1 MSHFAYAAASYAS
14 ALDTVEKCLRT
25 GQTPYISNYDLA
37 QMRMYR
43 HQSARSRDLPLLT
56 RSLFFFLIALAVAGM
71 VWWEQALLWHKIA
84 AGAVAY
90 MLLVVWVYG
99 FTVDGMI
106 SRIGGGRKVQKR
118 ESAKIL
124 NRLIKQE
131 L

>member
-43 HQSARSRDLPLLT
+43 HGIIRGWDMPHST
-56 RSLFFFLIALAVAGM
+56 RGLVFILILMIFGAVAF
-71 VWWEQALLWHKIA
+71 WEYSLLWHKIV
-84 AGAVAY
+84 AGGVIY
-90 MLLVVWVYG
+90 MIIVKWVYDQ
-99 FTVDGMI
+99 TIDGMI

-124 NRLIKQE
+124 NRLIKQG